1 MIKVD
6 VKIKNNKYLMIEE
19 YTLVRARSH
28 VFLVKLFAYSRG
40 RATYHVP
47 LAGNKRACDVC
58 QIKRQKTK
66 TRAVGWQQTSM

>member
-19 YTLVRARSH
+19 YTLVRGRSH

-40 RATYHVP
+40 RD
-47 LAGNKRACDVC
+47 AGHLP
-58 QIKRQKTK
+58 
-66 TRAVGWQQTSM
+66 RAVGWQQTSM